1 MTRPIIAEIS
11 TAALKHNYAIAKA
24 TAPGAKVFAVVKA
37 NAYGHGL
44 QRVAKALCDADGFAT
59 LELDSAIQLRK
70 HGIEAPILMLEGFF
84 SDKEIEIF
92 ANYKLTT
99 AIRDVEAAKQL
110 AAANIHQPLDVFLKF
125 NTGMNRLG
133 LSGPMQ
139 GFALELAATHKNFGL
154 VTLMTH
160 FATADGVEGISAQ
173 MKRFAEI
180 VEQAKP
186 IFARS
191 NVGKSAAKSFT
202 QSVANSA
209 SLLRFQKSHL
219 DWVRPG
225 IMLYGASPFENKTA
239 DALNLKPVMTLR
251 SEIIGVQTLD
261 KGDTVGYGATYIAQK
276 KMRVGI
282 VACGY
287 ADGYP
292 RAAPGTNMRG
302 TPVIVSGKRT
312 RTIGR
317 VSMDL
322 LVVDLT
328 DIPHAKIGAPVCL
341 WGEGLSADEVATAAG
356 TISYELFC
364 GVAARVPMVEVE

>member
-1 MTRPIIAEIS
+1 MTRPIVAEIS
-11 TAALKHNYAIAKA
+11 ISALQHNYAVAKA
-24 TAPGAKVFAVVKA
+24 TAPTAKVFAVVKA

-44 QRVAKALCDADGFAT
+44 ARVANALKHADAFAT

-70 HGIEAPILMLEGFF
+70 LGIETPILMLEGFF

-92 ANYKLTT
+92 ANYNLTT
-99 AIRDVEAAKQL
+99 SIRDVEAAKQL
-110 AAANIHQPLDVFLKF
+110 AAADIHQPLDVFLKF

-139 GFALELAATHKNFGL
+139 GFALALAAAHKNFGN

-180 VEQAKP
+180 VKQAKP
-186 IFARS
+186 IL
-191 NVGKSAAKSFT
+191 AKKGFT

-225 IMLYGASPFENKTA
+225 IMLYGSSPFENKTA
-239 DALNLKPVMTLR
+239 ESLNLKPVMTLR
-251 SEIIGVQTLD
+251 SEIIGVQTLE
-261 KGDTVGYGATYIAQK
+261 KNDTVGYGATYIAPK
-276 KMRVGI
+276 KMRIGI

-292 RAAPGTNMRG
+292 RSAPGTNMRG

-317 VSMDL
+317 VSMDML
-322 LVVDLT
+322 AVDLT
-328 DIPHAKIGAPVCL
+328 DIPHVKVGAPVCL
-341 WGEGLSADEVATAAG
+341 WGEGLSADEVAAAAG

-364 GVAARVPMVEVE
+364 GIANRVPVVEVA